1 MSRKVIAFGARER
14 VLAKVHAYLCH
25 MDALARD
32 GDQAAGILINALRI
46 ADNEMQLKIVLMLGT
61 MADSRVI
68 DSLYELMTDC
78 GQSDSLRH
86 AAALQLS
93 LVAARVP
100 DNNGLRRRL
109 VADLLQA
116 DPCTRAHAAL
126 GLGWEGNQAAV
137 DALVGALHD
146 PDPDVQQAAVSALTN
161 IEDDHLFVV
170 LTERLVGG
178 PKEQQR
184 CILYHL
190 SCFASRRQAVIQIC
204 TRYLNH
210 PDADLRYDALV
221 VLDAVS
227 GTDKPLPLFVRCLQD
242 PDPRIREV
250 ALACLAAEDK
260 RRLAPL
266 ETKVRPLARDPVANI
281 RRAAVQLLHRIGD
294 GPVATTKRGT

>member
-1 MSRKVIAFGARER
+1 MSQTVIPFGARER
-14 VLAKVHAYLCH
+14 VLAKAHAYLCH
-25 MDALARD
+25 MDELVRD
-32 GDQAAGILINALRI
+32 GDQAVDALIDALRV
-46 ADNEMQLKIVLMLGT
+46 ADNEMKLKIVLMLGT
-61 MADSRVI
+61 MADLRVI
-68 DSLYELMTDC
+68 ESLYELMTDC

-93 LVAARVP
+93 LVAGRVP
-100 DNNGLRRRL
+100 DNNGLRERL
-109 VADLLQA
+109 VADLHHA

-126 GLGWEGNQAAV
+126 ALGWEGNQAGVA
-137 DALVGALHD
+137 ALVGALRD
-146 PDPDVQQAAVSALTN
+146 PDTDVQQAAVSALTN
-161 IEDDHLFVV
+161 IKDDRLFAV
-170 LTERLVGG
+170 LTERLISS

-190 SCFASRRQAVIQIC
+190 CCFALRRHAVVQIC
-204 TRYLNH
+204 TRYLSH

-227 GTDKPLPLFVRCLQD
+227 GTDKPLPLFLRCLQD

-250 ALACLAAEDK
+250 ALVYLAAEDK

-281 RRAAVQLLHRIGD
+281 RRVAVQLLHRICD
-294 GPVATTKRGT
+294 GPVAMPKP